1 MFTSLSAGVVCVLI
15 ALLAVPNVASAQ
27 EDPIVA
33 FVKKSVKDPN
43 KPFTLIVGVK
53 VKEGA
58 SDKFESAFAKCI
70 KATREEKGCIRYE
83 LNRGT
88 ENTAQY
94 QVYERWKTVAD
105 LEAHLKTDHIKELRS
120 VIGDLVVGD
129 RELKVMT
136 PAGE

>member
-1 MFTSLSAGVVCVLI
+1 MFTSLSAGLVCVLI

-33 FVKKSVKDPN
+33 FVKKSVKDPE
-43 KPFTLIVGVK
+43 KPFTLFVVVK
-53 VKEGA
+53 VKDGS
-58 SDKFESAFAKCI
+58 SDKFEATFGKCI

-88 ENTAQY
+88 ENASQY

-105 LEAHLKTDHIKELRS
+105 LEAHLKTEHIK
-120 VIGDLVVGD
+120 
-129 RELKVMT
+129 
-136 PAGE
+136 